1 METVTPRTRPEPIDA
16 RGPRFNQGVLAL
28 AILSAFVFQARWVYP
43 AWAVVLL
50 LSAVGGS
57 NVGPFLRLYR
67 DAIRPRLG
75 PPREIEDPRPPRFA
89 AAVGFV
95 FLALATLAWFGDVP
109 GLADG
114 LALIVAALAA
124 LAAVTGLCVGC
135 EAYVWMKRRSGAG
148 WDRA

>member
-1 METVTPRTRPEPIDA
+1 VNR
-16 RGPRFNQGVLAL
+16 V
-28 AILSAFVFQARWVYP
+28 
-43 AWAVVLL
+43 
-50 LSAVGGS
+50 
-57 NVGPFLRLYR
+57 
-67 DAIRPRLG
+67 
-75 PPREIEDPRPPRFA
+75 A